1 MPTSVAP
8 KSSWAA
14 PQTIVGLAGLLS
26 IGYGSYLSFQSDVG
40 KRVSALEVRVSVLET
55 KEVDR
60 DRRIDR
66 LDREDKGEK

>member
-14 PQTIVGLAGLLS
+14 PQTIVGLAGLIS
-26 IGYGSYLSFQSDVG
+26 IGYGSYLSFQADVG
-40 KRVSALEVRVSVLET
+40 RRVSDLEVRVSVLET

-60 DRRIDR
+60 DRRIDI